1 MSTAT
6 QTMRE
11 QVLVRLDRTSKDCLT
26 KAAAL
31 RRISVSDY
39 VRQITVTQARR
50 EVEEAEQ
57 NSIALSAD
65 EQLAFWNAL
74 NEAPR
79 LTSAQK
85 KLGAIMRG
93 EE

>member
-1 MSTAT
+1 MSTT
-6 QTMRE
+6 PSTLRE
-11 QVLVRLDRTSKDCLT
+11 QVLVRLDQPSKECLT

-50 EVEEAEQ
+50 EVQEAEQ
-57 NSIALSAD
+57 NTIALTTD
-65 EQLAFWNAL
+65 EQLAFWNAIH
-74 NEAPR
+74 EATR
-79 LTSAQK
+79 VTSAQK

-93 EE
+93 ED

>member
-1 MSTAT
+1 MIKN
-6 QTMRE
+6 
-11 QVLVRLDRTSKDCLT
+11 LDTGEMCHVEEACNTFK
-26 KAAAL
+26 
-31 RRISVSDY
+31 
-39 VRQITVTQARR
+39 

-57 NSIALSAD
+57 NSIALSTD